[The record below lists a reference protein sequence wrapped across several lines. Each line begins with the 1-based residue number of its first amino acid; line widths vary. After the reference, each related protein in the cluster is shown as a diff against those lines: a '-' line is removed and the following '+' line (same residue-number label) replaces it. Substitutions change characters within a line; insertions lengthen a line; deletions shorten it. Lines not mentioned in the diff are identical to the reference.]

1 MLHRLFHDAKTLVLF
16 CSVLSGFAIA
26 QKPVYPTRTQTP
38 PLPAAL
44 QRFQTPAQQVLAPFL
59 KAHPMQASNNGQLHA
74 QDVTNYVTSP
84 NFGGYVNAPLYDA
97 RTTASLDTGSFNN
110 GVTVELTA
118 DFNKDG
124 KPDIAILQQDGTM
137 NILLGN
143 GSGGLSAPVS
153 YYNPNYLT
161 SSVNNAYAVDVNN
174 DGFADI
180 IGFDY
185 NNDTMI
191 TWLNLGN
198 GTFNAAIT
206 TPLDASN
213 GYPNYVL
220 VQDANNDGLP
230 DLIFA
235 TSKFISRTS
244 NNVYLEVMLGNGDG
258 TFITPAPSKV
268 GTLSVAATVTL
279 PFDGG
284 IVLGDLN
291 GDKKLDIAVAIDE
304 RLSAS
309 TGQYVVT
316 TALGN
321 GDGTFSQLGTTI
333 PVSVPIGSA
342 NGFLVEYN
350 STGVQLVDLN
360 NDGKLD
366 VATDI
371 NGSLMAALGQGNGS
385 FNPAVSSTFSQIVG
399 VTQMLFADLNG
410 DGKPDLIAGG
420 GTLGIYLG
428 NGDGTFA
435 APLTTAQY
443 VVDPTTDQGLV
454 LADFNGDGIPD
465 VAQLGSDYKQVAMF
479 FGNGKGQLGGAPII
493 TTASDPEGVDWEME
507 TTGKYTASGYSDA
520 VFLHSLSTG
529 VEMLTGV
536 NDGKGNFTF
545 VQSLA
550 GGVPSDLQYIQ
561 PIHADLN
568 GDGNEDLVFTGA
580 AGDVTV
586 ALSKGDGTFAAPVS
600 VNLPSTLAC
609 PVYYAAAGDLNGDGK
624 TDLVIPYGGD
634 VACGSG
640 AGSPSGYYVLLGNG
654 DGTFATPVFTQ
665 AGTELYSTTLADIN
679 GDGKLDLVLNDAP
692 FVNGSGFSILLA
704 TGNGDGA
711 FTSPNT
717 ILSNY
722 LVSNVAV
729 GDINGDGKADLV
741 LSAEEVEG
749 STVATG
755 GILTITGNGDGTFN
769 SPSLIAV
776 GNFFWGMQLADMNTD
791 GNPDIV
797 ATLYSTNGQ
806 PKNYYGMVTLLGLGN
821 GQFSAPVNQLE
832 SLDGTLPQVGNFYN
846 DNALDVMTESG
857 YGPALFV
864 GQGASTVTLAA
875 SAASEV
881 FGSSETLTATV
892 TAGMSNR
899 PSPTGSVSFYD
910 GSTLLGKTDAANG
923 AATFT
928 TASLSVGT
936 HSVTAIYAGDANFNP
951 ATSSPAAVTIS
962 ALAPASVSL
971 AASASAAIFGSNE
984 TFTATVTAGT
994 SNGSVPTGSV
1004 SFYDGSTLL
1013 GSAAVT
1019 NGSAAF
1025 TTASLAVGAH
1035 NVLAVYSGDSNFD
1048 TATSSS
1054 AAVTIRA
1061 LASASVSLTASV
1073 SSAVFGSSETF
1084 TATVAAGTSNGVVP
1098 TGSVSFYDGSTLLG
1112 SVAVANGSAAF
1123 TTASLA
1129 VGGHSVVATYS
1140 GDTNFS
1146 PVTSLPAAVT
1156 ISALTPAFSLTG
1168 APATLSIGSGA
1179 NGVVTLNIAA
1189 NASFSGAVNLSCSG
1203 APSKASC
1210 TVNPGSVTL
1219 AAGQSTTATVVIGT
1233 TTTSADVKRSTA
1245 PWGAAGA
1252 AASLA
1257 MLCGVFFGRRK
1268 RVRMLAG
1275 LSLAVIVSL
1284 GTLLT
1289 GCSGGGS
1296 TAPATGPTS
1305 FTVTITATPA
1315 SGSTAP
1321 AQTTTVNV
1329 TVN

>member
-1 MLHRLFHDAKTLVLF
+1 MLHKLFHDVKTLVLF

-38 PLPAAL
+38 PLPVAL

-59 KAHPMQASNNGQLHA
+59 KAHPMQAASNNGQLHA
-74 QDVTNYVTSP
+74 QDATNYVTSP

-124 KPDIAILQQDGTM
+124 KPDIAVLQQDGTM

-143 GSGGLSAPVS
+143 GSGRFSAPVS
-153 YYNPNYLT
+153 YLNPNYLS

-174 DGFADI
+174 DGFTDI

-185 NNDTMI
+185 NNNTMI

-198 GTFNAAIT
+198 GTFNAAVT

-220 VQDANNDGLP
+220 VQDVNRDGKP
-230 DLIFA
+230 DLLFAMSQFVSLTSANIF
-235 TSKFISRTS
+235 
-244 NNVYLEVMLGNGDG
+244 LEVMTGNGDG
-258 TFITPAPSKV
+258 TFNTPPSKSKLV
-268 GTLSVAATVTL
+268 QEFSVPASVNL
-279 PFDGG
+279 PNYNG
-284 IVLGDLN
+284 IALGDIN
-291 GDKKLDIAVAIDE
+291 GDGKLDIAVALDE
-304 RLSAS
+304 RFSQT

-321 GDGTFSQLGTTI
+321 GDGTFGTLNTTI
-333 PVSVPIGSA
+333 PISTPSTSIGNTPVP
-342 NGFLVEYN
+342 YN

-360 NDGKLD
+360 SDGKLD
-366 VATDI
+366 VASDI
-371 NGSLMAALGQGNGS
+371 NGALMVALGEGNGS
-385 FNPAVSSTFSQIVG
+385 FETAISSNFSQV
-399 VTQMLFADLNG
+399 VSVAQMAFADVNG

-420 GTLGIYLG
+420 DTLGIYLG

-435 APLTTAQY
+435 APLTSGQY
-443 VVDPTTDQGLV
+443 IVDPTTGQGIA
-454 LADFNGDGIPD
+454 LADFNGDGVLD
-465 VAQLGSDYKQVAMF
+465 VAQLGSDYKEVALYL
-479 FGNGKGQLGGAPII
+479 GNGTGQFRGAPLV
-493 TTASDPEGVDWEME
+493 TSASDPEGIDWDME
-507 TTGKYTASGYSDA
+507 TTGKYTSSGYSDA
-520 VFLHSLSTG
+520 IFLHAATAG
-529 VEMLTGV
+529 TEMLTGV
-536 NDGKGNFTF
+536 SDGKGNFTF

-561 PIHADLN
+561 PLQADFN
-568 GDGNEDLVFTGA
+568 GDGNADLVLTGA

-586 ALSKGDGTFAAPVS
+586 ALSNGDGTFATPVS

-609 PVYYAAAGDLNGDGK
+609 PVYYAAAGDVNGDGK

-634 VACGSG
+634 DTCGST
-640 AGSPSGYYVLLGNG
+640 AGGPSGYFVLLGNG
-654 DGTFATPVFTQ
+654 NGMFSAPVFTQ
-665 AGTELYSTTLADIN
+665 VGTELYSATLADIN
-679 GDGKLDLVLNDAP
+679 GDGKLDLVLDDAP
-692 FVNGSGFSILLA
+692 FVSGSGFSILLA
-704 TGNGDGA
+704 TGNGDGT
-711 FTSPNT
+711 FGSPNT

-729 GDINGDGKADLV
+729 ADINGDGKADLV

-749 STVATG
+749 NGSVATG

-769 SPSLIAV
+769 SPSLIAG
-776 GNFFWGMQLADMNTD
+776 GNFFFGMQLADMNND

-806 PKNYYGMVTLLGLGN
+806 PNTYYGMVTLLGLGN
-821 GQFSAPVNQLE
+821 GQFSASVNQLE
-832 SLDGTLPQVGNFYN
+832 SLASTLPQIGNFYN
-846 DNALDVMTESG
+846 DGAPDVMTQTG
-857 YGPALFV
+857 YGPALFL
-864 GQGASTVTLAA
+864 GQGASTVSLAA
-875 SAASEV
+875 SATSAV
-881 FGSSETLTATV
+881 FGSSETFTATV

-899 PSPTGSVSFYD
+899 P
-910 GSTLLGKTDAANG
+910 
-923 AATFT
+923 
-928 TASLSVGT
+928 
-936 HSVTAIYAGDANFNP
+936 
-951 ATSSPAAVTIS
+951 
-962 ALAPASVSL
+962 
-971 AASASAAIFGSNE
+971 
-984 TFTATVTAGT
+984 
-994 SNGSVPTGSV
+994 VPTGSV
-1004 SFYDGSTLL
+1004 SFYDGTTLL
-1013 GSAAVT
+1013 GSVAIT

-1025 TTASLAVGAH
+1025 TTASLAVGTH
-1035 NVLAVYSGDSNFD
+1035 NVLAVYSGDTNFNP
-1048 TATSSS
+1048 ATSSP
-1054 AAVTIRA
+1054 AAVTINA
-1061 LASASVSLTASV
+1061 LASAVVSLTASA

-1084 TATVAAGTSNGVVP
+1084 TATVAGTSNGPVP
-1098 TGSVSFYDGSTLLG
+1098 SGSISFYDGSTLLG

-1129 VGGHSVVATYS
+1129 AGGHSIVATYS
-1140 GDTNFS
+1140 GDANFN
-1146 PVTSLPAAVT
+1146 PATSSPAAVT
-1156 ISALTPAFSLTG
+1156 ISVLTPAFSLTG

-1179 NGVVTLNIAA
+1179 NGVATLNIAA

-1219 AAGQSTTATVVIGT
+1219 AAGQSTTATLVIGT
-1233 TTTSADVKRSTA
+1233 TTTSADVKHSGA
-1245 PWGAAGA
+1245 PWRAAGA

-1289 GCSGGGS
+1289 GCSNGGS